1 MDEEMDELL
10 RELAHIQDRLRFL
23 EEDFEAAKT
32 AEERMVIL
40 GRKLPLTWRLGEI
53 SGLWTVHWSTRPMK
67 TPACR

>member
-10 RELAHIQDRLRFL
+10 RERAHIQDRLRFL

-40 GRKLPLTWRLGEI
+40 GRKLPLTWRFGEI
-53 SGLWTVHWSTRPMK
+53 TKAMRKLNHAARK
-67 TPACR
+67 EQRKC

>member
-1 MDEEMDELL
+1 MEEEMDELH
-10 RELAHIQDRLRFL
+10 REFVHIQDRLRFL

-53 SGLWTVHWSTRPMK
+53 TKAMRKLNHAARK
-67 TPACR
+67 EQRKC

>member
-1 MDEEMDELL
+1 MKDEMGELL
-10 RELAHIQDRLRFL
+10 REFTHIQDRLRFL

-53 SGLWTVHWSTRPMK
+53 TKAMRKLNHAARK
-67 TPACR
+67 EQRKC

>member
-1 MDEEMDELL
+1 MDEEMGELL

-40 GRKLPLTWRLGEI
+40 GRKLPLNWRLGEI
-53 SGLWTVHWSTRPMK
+53 TKAMRKLNHAARK
-67 TPACR
+67 EQRKC